1 MLAAAWLRTDAMVFF
16 VSASRGEDGEIVDG
30 GPMTPTLSCEHRIL
44 HGVDG
49 AEYPAEVGRL
59 PEEPIGLPL

>member
-1 MLAAAWLRTDAMVFF
+1 MVFF